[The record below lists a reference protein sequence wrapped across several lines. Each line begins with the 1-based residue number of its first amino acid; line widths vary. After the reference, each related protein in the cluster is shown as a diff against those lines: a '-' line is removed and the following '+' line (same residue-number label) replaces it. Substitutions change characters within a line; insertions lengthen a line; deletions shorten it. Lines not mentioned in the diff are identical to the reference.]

1 MCYDAKSDKRNSRVV
16 IDACV
21 PFNRQKTFPPIARS
35 SKELDTRMRAKW
47 AHELPKDF

>member
-1 MCYDAKSDKRNSRVV
+1 MEAPHLPRQAL

-21 PFNRQKTFPPIARS
+21 PFNRQKTFPIIARS
-35 SKELDTRMRAKW
+35 SKDLDARMRAKW